1 MSSEPASLAKHRLG
15 RARQAL
21 DDAQVMLARGS
32 LNAAVNRAYYC
43 MFYAAQA
50 LLGVRGIASPRHSGT
65 ISLLDKEFV
74 NAGAVSKEASQ
85 MLHRAFEQKT
95 LADYKDFYTASREDA
110 ESLIADGQAF
120 AKEIRRVIRGMVSEG
135 SYEEFEPGEGD

>member
-1 MSSEPASLAKHRLG
+1 MSSEQAALAKHRLS

-21 DDAQVMLARGS
+21 DDAQVMLAKGS

-50 LLGVRGIASPRHSGT
+50 LLGVRGLASPRHSGT

-74 NAGAVSKEASQ
+74 NPGVVSQEVSQ
-85 MLHRAFEQKT
+85 MIHRAFEQKT
-95 LADYKDFYTASREDA
+95 LADYKDFYTATREDA
-110 ESLIADGQAF
+110 EALIADGRRFLQ
-120 AKEIRRVIRGMVSEG
+120 EIRRVIQDEVAEEI
-135 SYEEFEPGEGD
+135 YE

>member
-1 MSSEPASLAKHRLG
+1 MSSEQAALAKHRLS

-21 DDAQVMLARGS
+21 DDAQVMLAKGS

-50 LLGVRGIASPRHSGT
+50 LLGVRGLASPRHSGT

-74 NAGAVSKEASQ
+74 NPGAVSQEVSQ
-85 MLHRAFEQKT
+85 MIHRAFEQKT
-95 LADYKDFYTASREDA
+95 LADYKDFYTATREDA
-110 ESLIADGQAF
+110 EALIADGRRFLQ
-120 AKEIRRVIRGMVSEG
+120 EIRRVIQDEVAEEI
-135 SYEEFEPGEGD
+135 YE